1 MAKIKV
7 TAKLIENVR
16 TIADNSR
23 THSVVLDLGKAK
35 GGDDTG
41 PSALELALMAFS

>member
-1 MAKIKV
+1 MAKIKA

-23 THSVVLDLGKAK
+23 THSIVLDLGTGK
-35 GGDDTG
+35 GGDECRTYSVGVGSHG
-41 PSALELALMAFS
+41 PS